1 MANLSFGKTL
11 SLEQAKQVIL
21 ATPENRYMLRSEPR
35 IGKSS
40 LLKELSKALPD
51 HEVAYID
58 VPNLDLG
65 DIAMPVIDHETKTT
79 KYYPNARF
87 NMHKNKPVIMMLD
100 EFSKGADPIK
110 NMLHP
115 LLEKANPR
123 LGDLPVHDKSIIFL
137 TGNMGSDGVGDTMKM
152 HSVNRIVPLN
162 LHKSDADSWLKWAI
176 NNGIAPEV
184 CAWVNRF
191 QHVMASYLEGNQ
203 DDNPYIFNPK
213 KVQAGFCS
221 PRSLETV
228 SNIVKKRDLIDED
241 TLICAMTGAIGEAG
255 SRDLQS
261 FIAFSD
267 QLPIWEN
274 MINNPKTALVPTSAG
289 ACAIVVFSAISKV
302 GKDSIDKFM
311 EYLERFE
318 SEWQACFAINIAK
331 SPTKQSIAFSSSKF
345 TNWVTKN
352 EDLL

>member
-11 SLEQAKQVIL
+11 TLEQAKQIIL
-21 ATPENRYMLRSEPR
+21 ATPENRYMLRSEPG

-40 LLKELSKALPD
+40 LIKELALALPD

-87 NMHKNKPVIMMLD
+87 NMHKGKPVIMMLD
-100 EFSKGADPIK
+100 EYSKGADPIK

-115 LLEKANPR
+115 LLEKSNPR
-123 LGDLPVHDKSIIFL
+123 LGDIPVHPESIVFL
-137 TGNMGSDGVGDTMKM
+137 TGNMSSDGVGDNMKM
-152 HSVNRIVPLN
+152 HSLNRIVPLN
-162 LHKSDADSWLKWAI
+162 LRKSTADEWVKWAV
-176 NNGIAPEV
+176 NNDIAPEV

-191 QHVMASYLEGNQ
+191 QHVMASYLDGNQ

-213 KVQAGFCS
+213 KVQSAFCS

-228 SNIVKKRDLIDED
+228 SNIVKKRSKIDED
-241 TLICAMTGAIGEAG
+241 TLIVSMTGAIGEAG

-267 QLPIWEN
+267 QLPVWES
-274 MINNPKTALVPTSAG
+274 IILNPKTTPVPTSAG

-302 GKDSIDKFM
+302 GKNSIDKFM

-331 SPTKQSIAFSSSKF
+331 SQEKQSIAFGSSKF
-345 TNWVTKN
+345 SAWVAQN